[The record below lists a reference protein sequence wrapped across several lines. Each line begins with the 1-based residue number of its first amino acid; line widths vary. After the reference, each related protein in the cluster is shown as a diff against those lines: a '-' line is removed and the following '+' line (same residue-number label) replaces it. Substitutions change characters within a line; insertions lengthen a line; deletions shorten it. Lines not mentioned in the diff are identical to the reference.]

1 MAESKPKRRWYHLS
15 PDRLIFGLLAV
26 EGFLLLS
33 EWFQWF
39 AFNEKKGWTV
49 LIAVAAVCLVVVVM
63 LLWLVVSLLFRWRF
77 QFSLRSLVVLVV
89 AVAIPCCWLAVQIR
103 EAERQRRAVEAIRE
117 TGGWAWVGYDYEFDR
132 FGNFPPSQE
141 QEPAPSWLRDL
152 LGVDFFA
159 EVEVVLLDDTDF
171 GDAGLQQ
178 VVGGL
183 TNLQCLSLSKTQV
196 TDAGLEHLKGLT
208 NLNGLAL
215 NDTQITDEGLAHL
228 KGFVRLQYLYLGN
241 TQVTDKGIEGIRTA
255 LPNCEILESPI
266 VRSTWDSD
274 AFP

>member
-1 MAESKPKRRWYHLS
+1 MPESKPKRRWYHIT
-15 PDRLIFGLLAV
+15 PDRLIIGLLAM
-26 EGFLLLS
+26 EGFLFLS

-39 AFNEKKGWTV
+39 AFNERKGWTV
-49 LIAVAAVCLVVVVM
+49 LIAVAAVCLVAVVM
-63 LLWLVVSLLFRWRF
+63 LVWLVVSLLFRWRF

-89 AVAIPCCWLAVQIR
+89 AVSVPCCWLAVKMRDAQ
-103 EAERQRRAVEAIRE
+103 RQRRAVEAIRKA
-117 TGGWAWVGYDYEFDR
+117 GGWAWVGYDYEFDR

-208 NLNGLAL
+208 NLDTLAL
-215 NDTQITDEGLAHL
+215 NDTQMTDEGLAHL
-228 KGFVRLQYLYLGN
+228 KGSVRLQYLYLGN
-241 TQVTDKGIEGIRTA
+241 THVTDKGIEGIRTA
-255 LPNCEILESPI
+255 LPNCEVLESPI
-266 VRSTWDSD
+266 VRSTWGSN